1 MDEDLEMRLI
11 DLESRLAHQERMAED
26 LSAVMAEQGRLLD
39 ALTAQLRRM
48 TDRLQDLEDDRYRAP
63 DDKPPPHY

>member
-63 DDKPPPHY
+63 DDKLPPHY